1 MTTIVD
7 TLRKQKK
14 MIVLGAAL
22 AVITL
27 YIIPVDQI
35 ASALTGIDNAIA
47 HLDLVR
53 ARIQAN
59 SHIPDD
65 VQIRL
70 DAHLEALQGHLAETG
85 YRIDSST

>member
-1 MTTIVD
+1 
-7 TLRKQKK
+7 

-27 YIIPVDQI
+27 YVLPVNQI
-35 ASALTGIDNAIA
+35 SFTLTGVDNAIA

-59 SHIPDD
+59 THIPDD
-65 VQIRL
+65 VKARVM
-70 DAHLEALQGHLAETG
+70 
-85 YRIDSST
+85 RN

>member
-7 TLRKQKK
+7 SIRKHQKL
-14 MIVLGAAL
+14 IVLGAAL

-35 ASALTGIDNAIA
+35 ASALSGIDRAIA
-47 HLDLVR
+47 HLDTVR

-59 SHIPDD
+59 THIPDD
-65 VQIRL
+65 VKARVDAQLSAIQDRL
-70 DAHLEALQGHLAETG
+70 GGVG
-85 YRIDSST
+85 YRVLA

>member
-7 TLRKQKK
+7 SIRKHQKI
-14 MIVLGAAL
+14 IVLGFAL

-47 HLDLVR
+47 HLDAVR

-59 SHIPDD
+59 THIPDD
-65 VQIRL
+65 VKARVDAQLSAIQDRL
-70 DAHLEALQGHLAETG
+70 GGVG
-85 YRIDSST
+85 YRVLA

>member
-35 ASALTGIDNAIA
+35 ASALQGIDNAIS
-47 HLDLVR
+47 H
-53 ARIQAN
+53 IQATR
-59 SHIPDD
+59 DRLA
-65 VQIRL
+65 IRL
-70 DAHLEALQGHLAETG
+70 ADHQDIFLRVDAHLAALQQHLSDTA
-85 YRIDSST
+85 YRIENT

>member
-35 ASALTGIDNAIA
+35 ASALKGIDNAIA
-47 HLDLVR
+47 HIDAVR

-59 SHIPDD
+59 THIPDD
-65 VQIRL
+65 VKLRI
-70 DAHLEALQGHLAETG
+70 DAHLEALQGHLGDVG
-85 YRIDSST
+85 YRIDST

>member
-35 ASALTGIDNAIA
+35 ASALTGVDNAIA

-59 SHIPDD
+59 THIPDD
-65 VQIRL
+65 VKARVDAQLSAIQDRL
-70 DAHLEALQGHLAETG
+70 GGVG
-85 YRIDSST
+85 YRVVA

>member
-7 TLRKQKK
+7 SLRKHQK

-35 ASALTGIDNAIA
+35 ASAITTSERVNAIFQRHIDRFIA
-47 HLDLVR
+47 DDRVPQHVIDHLILQQYKVV
-53 ARIQAN
+53 
-59 SHIPDD
+59 SH
-65 VQIRL
+65 
-70 DAHLEALQGHLAETG
+70 LQSKGL
-85 YRIDSST
+85 

>member
-7 TLRKQKK
+7 SLRKHQK

-35 ASALTGIDNAIA
+35 ASALSGIDRAIA
-47 HLDLVR
+47 RLDVIR
-53 ARIQAN
+53 ARIAAN
-59 SHIPDD
+59 DNIPDD
-65 VQIRL
+65 VK
-70 DAHLEALQGHLAETG
+70 A
-85 YRIDSST
+85 RIDSHLQSVQAHLGDVQYRQLA